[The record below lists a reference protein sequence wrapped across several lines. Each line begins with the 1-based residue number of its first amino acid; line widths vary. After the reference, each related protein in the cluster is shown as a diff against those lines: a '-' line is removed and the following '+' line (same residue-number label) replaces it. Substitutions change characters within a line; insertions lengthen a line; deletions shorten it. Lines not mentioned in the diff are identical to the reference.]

1 MFSTTRRAGERQG
14 GIRPVGI
21 RFGAGLLALAVI
33 SAVAACGSSTSSTVA
48 SGPASSSSSAPA
60 ADPHTVVVSITTSGC
75 AADQPSY
82 ASGALTFNISNKNA
96 TAVSEVEL
104 LSGERILGEKENLPP
119 GFSGTFALSL
129 DPGEYTLYCPGAGT
143 ERSPLKITGT
153 AVTTGSSDTAM
164 LLKQGTV
171 QYGHYISQQV
181 GLLIAAVQ
189 PLDAALKGTDLVA
202 AQTAYMKARPYY
214 ERIEPV
220 AESFTTGTDNLDNDI
235 DARIDDVPA
244 AQWEG
249 FHRIE
254 KGLFAD
260 KSLTGLATYGD
271 GLLANVQKLQTLTTG
286 LTYQP
291 AELANGAVDLLDE
304 VSKSKI
310 TGEEERYSHI
320 DMLDFQA
327 NVEGAVQAFACL
339 QPGLAKVDAAFSA
352 SVSAAFASLD
362 TLLDTYRTTANA
374 SGFVFY
380 SSLTDADK
388 TALSQALQAAAE
400 PLSKV
405 ASKVVG
411 AQ

>member
-1 MFSTTRRAGERQG
+1 MVMRAHRTR
-14 GIRPVGI
+14 VN
-21 RFGAGLLALAVI
+21 LVAVL
-33 SAVAACGSSTSSTVA
+33 SAAVAAALAAGALTACSSGSSS
-48 SGPASSSSSAPA
+48 ASSSAGATTAGSAGKA
-60 ADPHTVVVSITTSGC
+60 ADPRTVVVSITSGGC
-75 AADQPSY
+75 APAQTSY
-82 ASGALTFNISNKNA
+82 SSGPLTFSVSNKDA

-129 DPGEYTLYCPGAGT
+129 DPGDYTLYCPGAST
-143 ERSPLKITGT
+143 EHAALKITGT
-153 AVTTGSSDTAM
+153 ALASATTDVAA

-171 QYGHYISQQV
+171 TYGQYVSRQA
-181 GLLIAAVQ
+181 GL
-189 PLDAALKGTDLVA
+189 LVA
-202 AQTAYMKARPYY
+202 AVEPLATALHGSDLLTAQSAYKKARAYY

-220 AESFTTGTDNLDNDI
+220 AESFTSGTDNLDNDI
-235 DARIDDVPA
+235 DARVDDVPA

-260 KSLTGLATYGD
+260 SSLAGLATYGD
-271 GLLANVQKLQTLTTG
+271 GLLANVKKLQTLTAG

-304 VSKSKI
+304 VAKSKI

-320 DMLDFQA
+320 DLDDFQA
-327 NVEGAVQAFACL
+327 NVEGAEQAFANL
-339 QPGLAKVDAAFSA
+339 QPGLEKIDATFA
-352 SVSAAFASLD
+352 STVSNAFASLD
-362 TLLDTYRTTANA
+362 TLLDKYRSSTDA
-374 SGFVFY
+374 SGFVLY
-380 SSLTDADK
+380 PTLTAADK
-388 TALSQALQAAAE
+388 TALSQAVQAVAE
-400 PLSKV
+400 PLSQV